1 MNSQPTQKRGTF
13 RRVLDSSAAF
23 GLVAL
28 ALVAFLV
35 AFYVFLNANMG
46 NIDSRTEDLREHPYA
61 VTVAAGRVETLVMQV
76 KTLDDR
82 LAFTYSQETVES
94 VREEFASIDQQAVRE
109 LDIIDA
115 RFLAD
120 PDLADQ
126 LQSAYR
132 EFVVL
137 QNELISLSE
146 GPAGDEEIA
155 RFLEESI
162 DPSIDELIRIN
173 TLVIEGASQSFD
185 HMYDIVS
192 SARRHTMATAA
203 LLLGVFVA
211 ALLLFMVVLM
221 HKNRQQRE
229 LRESLHRAVDE
240 AQRANLAKS
249 RFLSNVSHDIRTP
262 ITAIIGLTN
271 IAADHADEQDRVRE
285 SLRKVQVS
293 SHHLLNLVNDVL
305 DMSKIESGQI
315 DLAQASFRVAD
326 VMDTAAAIVRP
337 QAEARGITLQVESA
351 AVDAVK
357 VTGDEMRVRQVLI
370 NLLANSMKYTDPE
383 GLVRCSAAILPCQP
397 GEDEG
402 AEGVERA
409 ERTGG
414 TGGVGRA
421 EGAEGAGRVEGA
433 EGTGGVEEP
442 EGVEKPGGAEG
453 AEGTERAEESEEHE
467 EPKDAER
474 AEGVEGPEE
483 PEKPEGETPFPRGA
497 SARAASSSPAV
508 SGSVAEEGEVVV
520 RFVVE
525 DNGIG
530 MTPEFVARI
539 FEPFEREEGAARF
552 MGEGTGLGM
561 SIVKSL
567 VEAMGGAI
575 CVDSARGEGSRFT
588 VDVPFAAG
596 VVERR
601 QDGDQEISDIAASAE
616 PGLGQKGSPSGASG
630 GSDRSPIR
638 ILLVE
643 DNEIVGEIAEEL
655 IQDAGAS
662 VERAWNGLE
671 AVAAVAAAPEGHYDI
686 VFMDIQMPRMDGL
699 EAARAITDECR
710 RQKKARPP
718 IIAMTANAY
727 VEDRQRA
734 FEAGMDG
741 YAVKPI
747 GRDDIERLLN
757 VHVRSD
763 ARS

>member
-1 MNSQPTQKRGTF
+1 M
-13 RRVLDSSAAF
+13 
-23 GLVAL
+23 
-28 ALVAFLV
+28 
-35 AFYVFLNANMG
+35 
-46 NIDSRTEDLREHPYA
+46 
-61 VTVAAGRVETLVMQV
+61 
-76 KTLDDR
+76 
-82 LAFTYSQETVES
+82 
-94 VREEFASIDQQAVRE
+94 
-109 LDIIDA
+109 
-115 RFLAD
+115 
-120 PDLADQ
+120 
-126 LQSAYR
+126 
-132 EFVVL
+132 
-137 QNELISLSE
+137 
-146 GPAGDEEIA
+146 
-155 RFLEESI
+155 
-162 DPSIDELIRIN
+162 
-173 TLVIEGASQSFD
+173 IEGASQSFD

-383 GLVRCSAAILPCQP
+383 GLVRCSAAVLPRQSE
-397 GEDEG
+397 EDEG
-402 AEGVERA
+402 AE
-409 ERTGG
+409 G

-421 EGAEGAGRVEGA
+421 EGAEGA
-433 EGTGGVEEP
+433 
-442 EGVEKPGGAEG
+442 EKPGGAEK

-467 EPKDAER
+467 EPKGAER
-474 AEGVEGPEE
+474 AEGVEEPEE
-483 PEKPEGETPFPRGA
+483 PEGETPFPRGA
-497 SARAASSSPAV
+497 SERAASSPPSV
-508 SGSVAEEGEVVV
+508 SGSMAEEGEVVV

-588 VDVPFAAG
+588 VDVPFATG

-601 QDGDQEISDIAASAE
+601 QNGDQEISDIAASAE

-655 IQDAGAS
+655 IRDAGAS

-671 AVAAVAAAPEGHYDI
+671 AVDAVAAAPEGHYDI

-734 FEAGMDG
+734 SDAGMDG

-763 ARS
+763 ARL

>member
-383 GLVRCSAAILPCQP
+383 GLVRCSAAVLPRQSE
-397 GEDEG
+397 EDEG
-402 AEGVERA
+402 AE
-409 ERTGG
+409 G

-421 EGAEGAGRVEGA
+421 EGAEGA
-433 EGTGGVEEP
+433 
-442 EGVEKPGGAEG
+442 EKPGGAEK

-467 EPKDAER
+467 EPKGAER
-474 AEGVEGPEE
+474 AEGVEEPEE
-483 PEKPEGETPFPRGA
+483 PEGETPFPRGA
-497 SARAASSSPAV
+497 SERAASSPPSV
-508 SGSVAEEGEVVV
+508 SGSMAEEGEVVV

-588 VDVPFAAG
+588 VDVPFATG

-601 QDGDQEISDIAASAE
+601 QNGDQEISDIAASAE

-655 IQDAGAS
+655 IRDAGAS

-671 AVAAVAAAPEGHYDI
+671 AVDAVAAAPEGHYDI

-734 FEAGMDG
+734 SDAGMDG

-763 ARS
+763 ARL